1 MAYNSPLASTTNY
14 GVVQVGTGIDIT
26 NGVISVIGNGTVNT
40 TVVDNAASPYTLD
53 SAAETPNYYLGV
65 VGTGVPIS
73 IVLTAGTEGRVVVV
87 KSEAGQTSD
96 VTITPDGAET
106 IENAANWII
115 LAASDGAVT
124 LIFSGTNWNVV

>member
-106 IENAANWII
+106 IENAANWTI